1 MSPRR
6 ALLTVAVGL
15 SLAVAGCGAGSDT
28 PLATAPPSGPST
40 PDQPGDPTTT
50 PEGSSGQDPA
60 YVTARVTLGDR
71 PCAVFATDTKI
82 WVSLYGD
89 NEVVALAPDS
99 GAILSRTPV
108 GQAPCGLAAGDGSI
122 WVANYSSDDVTRI
135 DAATA
140 AVQETIPVGN
150 SPYDIAYADGAAWTT
165 DNGSGTV
172 SRIDAATEERTTIT
186 VGRLP
191 VGITATKGVV
201 WATLGGGEVVR
212 ISTDRVAVTGRFRV
226 GFDAGWTASTA
237 SMLWVTVPS
246 DSAVVRVDPIS
257 GEVVGRIAV
266 DGRALDGDV
275 DGDTVWFPVKDG
287 RILAI
292 DAASDQV
299 RTELPRSTGN
309 PFVVHATRGAVW
321 AVDFAGTD
329 VIRIEP

>member
-6 ALLTVAVGL
+6 VLMTVAVGL
-15 SLAVAGCGAGSDT
+15 SLAVAGCGDGSDT
-28 PLATAPPSGPST
+28 PSATPPPSGPST
-40 PDQPGDPTTT
+40 SALPGDSTTA
-50 PEGSSGQDPA
+50 PIESPDQDPA

-71 PCAVFATDTKI
+71 PCAVFVTDTKI

-89 NEVVALAPDS
+89 NEVVALAPDT

-108 GQAPCGLAAGDGSI
+108 GQAPCGLAAGAGSI

-140 AVQETIPVGN
+140 AVQETIRVGN

-172 SRIDAATEERTTIT
+172 SRIDAATEERTTVT

-191 VGITATKGVV
+191 VGITATKGAV
-201 WATLGGGEVVR
+201 WATLGGGEAVR
-212 ISTDRVAVTGRFRV
+212 ISTDRIAVTGRFRV
-226 GFDAGWTASTA
+226 GFDAGWTASTG

-246 DSAVVRVDPIS
+246 DAAVVRVDPTS
-257 GEVVGRIAV
+257 GEVVGRIPV
-266 DGRALDGDV
+266 GGRALDGDV

-292 DAASDQV
+292 DATSDQV

-309 PFVVHATRGAVW
+309 PFVVHATGGALW
-321 AVDFAGTD
+321 AVDFEGTD

>member
-1 MSPRR
+1 MGAVLS
-6 ALLTVAVGL
+6 VAACGT
-15 SLAVAGCGAGSDT
+15 GAGSSV
-28 PLATAPPSGPST
+28 AGSVPPGPST
-40 PDQPGDPTTT
+40 PEQGVPPSGTTQPGDP
-50 PEGSSGQDPA
+50 DPA
-60 YVTARVTLGDR
+60 YVTARVTLGDL

-108 GQAPCGLAAGDGSI
+108 GQAPCGLAAGANSI

-135 DAATA
+135 DAATG

-150 SPYDIAYADGAAWTT
+150 SPYDIAFADGAAWTT

-172 SRIDAATEERTTIT
+172 SRIDATTMKRSTIE

-191 VGITATKGVV
+191 VGITGTKGNV
-201 WATLGGGEVVR
+201 WATTSGGEVVR
-212 ISTDRVAVTGRFRV
+212 INTTRKAVTGRYRV
-226 GFDAGWTASTA
+226 GFDAGWTASTG

-246 DSAVVRVDPIS
+246 DSAVVRIDPAT
-257 GEVVGRIAV
+257 GRVMGQIPV

-275 DGDTVWFPVKDG
+275 DGDTVWFPIKDG
-287 RILAI
+287 RIVAI
-292 DAASDQV
+292 DATTDQV
-299 RTELPRSTGN
+299 RTELPRSTGH
-309 PFVVHATRGAVW
+309 PFVVSATGGALW

-329 VIRIEP
+329 VIRLDP